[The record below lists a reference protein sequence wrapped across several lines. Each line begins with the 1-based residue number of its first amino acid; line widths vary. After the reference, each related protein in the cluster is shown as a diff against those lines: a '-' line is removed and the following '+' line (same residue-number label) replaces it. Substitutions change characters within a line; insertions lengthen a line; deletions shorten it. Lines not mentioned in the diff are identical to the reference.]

1 MTFSTPSGQPVSL
14 PVPGWP
20 VVNRASSQTGRLLA
34 LLLFLLSG
42 LTFAQT
48 STPPVLIVT
57 PASVPLRQIV
67 TADARALD
75 PNTVYTLDWG
85 DNDTASLSGSATA
98 QQIHNYRAPGTYS
111 VMLSAPGIAPAV
123 ATVNVTFP
131 VPTLSAIG
139 SGLSATLNL
148 GNLLVDY
155 PYEINWGDGST
166 ETSYPN
172 SAAIQLTHLYSQP
185 GTYVIRVTPENAP
198 PVTTTITLSYPTPVL
213 VLTPGRATL
222 GQPVVAD
229 ISNLEPALT
238 TTLNWGDG
246 ATEVLT
252 GAATAQKT
260 HTYAQAGTYV
270 VTVTSSG
277 TTPVTST
284 VTITIPVPTASAT
297 ATGLNVTLNLGNLL
311 TDYAYTVAWGDG
323 ATQPLTPTAD
333 TAQLTH
339 AYAQPG
345 TAVILITPQGAAPV
359 TTTVTLTVPGAVLSV
374 QPASAP
380 VGQTVTGTLSDLT
393 PTLSYTLSWGD
404 GATDTITGTASAQ
417 KTHAYAR
424 PGTYTVTLTSLGTTP
439 ATAVVNTSVPV
450 PVAVATATGLTAT
463 LNLSNLLSSYVYTVT
478 WGDGA
483 TEPLTPTTD
492 TAQLTHNYAQPGTVT
507 VQVMPQG
514 GTPVTTTVTLSA
526 PTPVLTVTPSSAAVR
541 QTFTANLASLVSSM
555 TYTLDWGD
563 KTTDTVTG
571 SATAQKTHAYAQPGT
586 YVLTLTSPGT
596 TPVTATVSTTVPA
609 PVATA
614 AATGLTATLNLSN
627 LLSGYVYT
635 VTWGDGAT
643 EPLTPSTDTAQLTH
657 NYAQPGTVTIQVTP
671 QGGTP
676 VTTTVTLTAPN
687 SVLTVTPSSAAIRQ
701 TVTANLASLVPA
713 LTYTLDWGDK
723 TTDTITGASTA
734 QKTHAYAQPGT
745 YTVTLTAT
753 GTVPATVSVTVG
765 VPAPVL
771 TATSAALS
779 ATLKLSNLL
788 SGYVYTVTWGDGA
801 TEPLTPTADTAQ
813 LTHNYAQ
820 PGTVTIQVTPQG
832 GTPVTTTATLTAP
845 NSVLTVTPSSAAIR
859 QTVTA
864 SLASLVPALTYTLD
878 WGDKT
883 TDTITGVPT
892 AQKTHTYAQPGTY
905 TVTLTATGTVPAT
918 VSVTVG
924 VPAPVLT
931 ATSAALSAT
940 LNLSNLLSGYV
951 YTVTW
956 GDGATAPLTPTTDT
970 AQLIHNY
977 AQPGTVTIQVTPQ
990 GGTPVTTTATLSA
1003 PTPVLTVT
1011 PSSAA
1016 VRQTTT
1022 ANLASLVPSLTYTL
1036 DWGDKTTDTI
1046 TGASTAQK
1054 THTYAQPG
1062 TYTVILTSPGT
1073 TPVTATVSVGV
1084 PAPVLTVTSS
1094 ALKATLNL
1102 SNLLSGYVY
1111 TVTWGDGSTDPLTP
1125 TADTVQL
1132 THTYAQPGTVTIQV
1146 TPQGG
1151 APVTSTVT
1159 LSAPTPV
1166 LSVTPGSALVR
1177 QTVTANLASLV
1188 PSLTYTLDW
1197 GDKTT
1202 ETVTGMA
1209 TAQKTHTYAQ
1219 PGTYTVIL
1227 TSPGTTPVTATVGVG
1242 VPAPV
1247 LTVTSSALKATLN
1260 LSNLLSGYVYTV
1272 AWGDGSTEPLTPTT
1286 DTAQLTH
1293 TYAQP
1298 GSFTLQVTPQGGA
1311 PVTTTATLS
1320 APNSALTVTPSSVQV
1335 RQTVTANLM
1344 TLVPALTY
1352 TLNWGDGATETI
1364 TGTTTV
1370 QKTHTYARPG
1380 TYTVSLSAT
1389 GTTPATVSVT
1399 VGAPTPVLTATSSAL
1414 SATLNLSNL
1423 LPDYTYTVTWGDGV
1437 TEPLTPTADT
1447 AQLIHNYAQPG
1458 TVTIQ
1463 VTPQGGTPVT
1473 TTVTLIAPTP
1483 VLTVTP
1489 SSALIRQTVTAN
1501 LASLV
1506 PALTYTLDWGDGAA
1520 ETVTGTTTVQKTHTY
1535 ARPDTYTVS
1544 LSATGT
1550 TPATVSVT
1558 VGAPTPVLTATSSA
1572 LSATLNLSNLLQ
1584 DYTYSVT
1591 WGDGVTE
1598 PLTPTADTAQLIHNY
1613 AQPGTV
1619 TIQVTPQGGT
1629 PVTTTATLTA
1639 PNSVL
1644 TVTPNSAAIRQTVT
1658 ANLTTLVPALT
1669 YTLEWGDGAAE
1680 TVTGTTTVQKSH
1692 TYARPDTYTVSLSAT
1707 GTTPATVSV
1716 TIGVPAPILTA
1727 TSSALS
1733 ATLNLSNLLP
1743 DYTYSVTWGDGV
1755 TEPLTPT
1762 TDTAQLTHNYAQ
1774 PGTVTIQVTP
1784 QGGTPVTTPVTL
1796 TAPNSVLTVTP
1807 NSAAIRQTVTANL
1820 ASLVPALTY
1829 TLDWGDGVT
1838 ETIAGTATAQKT
1850 HTYNQPG
1857 TYTVKLTSPATTP
1870 VTATVGVGVP
1880 APVLTVTSS
1889 ALKAT
1894 LNLSNLLS
1902 GYVYTVT
1909 WGDGATEPLTPT
1921 ADTAQLTHN
1930 YAQPGTVT
1938 IQVTPQGGTPVTTPV
1953 TLTAPNS
1960 VLTVTPNSAA
1970 IRQTVT
1976 ASLASLVPALTYTL
1990 DWGDKTTDTVTGST
2004 ATQKTHSYSTPGAYT
2019 VTLTSSGTT
2028 PVTTAVTVNV
2038 PAPVLTVTSSAL
2050 KATLNLSNL
2059 LSGYV
2064 YTVAWGDGSTEPLTP
2079 TTDTAQLTHTYAQ
2092 PGSFTLQVTPQG
2104 GAPVTTTATL
2114 SAPNSALTVTPSN
2127 TLVRQ
2132 TVTANLTTLVPAL
2145 TYTLDWGDK
2154 TTDTIT
2160 GASTAQ
2166 KTHTYA
2172 QPGTYTVSLSATGTT
2187 PATVNVTVGV
2197 PAPTLTATSSALTAT
2212 LNLSTLL
2219 SGYVYSVVW
2228 GDGITEPFT
2237 PTADTAQLKHTYVQ
2251 RGSFTVQVTPQG
2263 GTPVTA
2269 PVNVALPTATLAVT
2283 AQRLDAA
2290 ADLDL
2295 LVSGQPYTLTWG
2307 DTLTETFTAT
2317 GATARV
2323 PHRYTQP
2330 GAVTV
2335 TLTAPGRMTPV
2346 TAALRLSAPPALEVG
2361 ATDLTANASVSQLI
2375 VGLTYTLNWGDGTTE
2390 PLTATAAQVTLT
2402 HAYAKPG
2409 TYTVRVS
2416 LPGGD
2421 SASTPVTVTAPAA
2434 ALTLTPT
2441 TAALG
2446 QQVTANL
2453 SGLAPSLPYTLAWG
2467 DGKTETL
2474 TGLST
2479 AVRTHSYTD
2488 ASTYITGTFTVTLS
2502 APGVTPVTAVVTVSV
2517 PVPTLALT
2525 QNQLTV
2531 TATVG
2536 NMIPLASSAFSYLI
2550 DWGDGSADPFVSS
2563 GSDLPLSF
2571 VHRYARAGTFQV
2583 RVTPPAG
2590 GTPVQNS
2597 VTVGVPVPTLAV
2609 TQDVLRTTLTV
2620 GNLLRT
2626 SAETP
2631 TYRVTWGDGSSETF
2645 ANPAGNPTAQLVH
2658 TYTSTGTFSV
2668 QVTPPAGGAPVFTNV
2683 TVTLPDPVL
2692 TVTPK
2697 SVQIGEP
2704 VTANVSGLEPTLSY
2718 VLSWGDDSPNE
2729 TLIGQSAFQ
2738 RTHTYALAGNFRL
2751 QLQSVFGF
2759 VTVTVP
2765 APTVTATANALTVT
2779 LALGNLV
2786 PGYAYRIDWEY
2797 GVSEPFTATA
2807 TAGTVTHTYK
2817 LPGKATVIV
2826 TPQGGDGV
2834 VATVILSATL
2844 PVLNVT
2850 PATLTVGGT
2859 VTADLSN
2866 LLPKTYTVSWGDG
2879 TYDTL
2884 DRGAT
2889 ATRTHIYTSTGTFTV
2904 TLSGEDAAP
2913 VTVTVAAPTPVMSVT
2928 PGSASVRQT
2937 VSAKISNLRGEL
2949 SYVLDWQDGTTET
2962 IAGLAATQRDHVYSA
2977 PGTFNVTLTSAGTAP
2992 VVVPVTV
2999 VIPAP
3004 TATVDSNALAVTLNL
3019 GTLLSGNAY
3028 QIDWGD
3034 GSSESLTPTASTA
3047 VLTHTYSRPGSYAVK
3062 ISTAGAAPVT
3072 VTALVR
3078 ASSPVLSVTPAA
3090 VNYTVQV
3097 QVGQPVTATLT
3108 NLVPALTYQLNWQD
3122 GSVDTVTGVT
3132 TATRTHV
3139 YLKEGYFGINGEQA
3153 DGYTSNGFQVIVTL
3167 PAPAFTTTAEQLDAT
3182 ATLTELIPVVTYT
3195 FDWADGTP
3203 PVTVTGV
3210 TTATLTHHYAAP
3222 GDYRLFLKANDRI
3235 GVRQTLSVQVSPA
3248 TLTVTA
3254 TGLQATATIT
3264 GMQPELSY
3272 TLDWTD
3278 GATETITGVTTA
3290 TRSHTYLLPYT
3301 YTVTVTAPRVPA
3313 ASANVTTVATAPVL
3327 KVSATNLSATAEVNG
3342 LLPGVTYLF
3351 EWGDGEGQYLTNQLD
3366 VTLTHVYRAP
3376 GAYTVK
3382 VDQQPYGIKVPGVI
3396 GATAPL
3402 TVGLP
3407 PREVIQVTGHDELGG
3422 TTHFH
3427 LSGLLPEGP
3436 YLLDFGDGTNPE
3448 RLTGS
3453 ADASVDHTY
3462 GRSGTYTVT
3471 LTLQTYPGT
3480 IVRSTAVNT
3489 VKIALD
3495 FGNPI
3500 VVFGQSNDQYDL
3512 TLYANPVVAIAKL
3525 YYRGGGQL
3533 TGRWVIDGQSVEN
3546 VNLTLPEALGNGA
3559 VQVKFTHTE
3568 TKPGQHT
3575 LQFEVTAPKTLSSSP
3590 VRYRLDA
3597 PDTLDYNGF
3606 KVTVNSITR
3615 LSDFNGSTVTLSG
3628 TGTARLI
3635 VGGTQLSDV
3644 NVTFENQKVEENG
3657 AVREGSVTVDLN
3669 GVAVRNARLG
3679 DLKVGLSRLTLT
3691 QDGAALG
3698 GTVTLPGVSSSLS
3711 FTGAPLSADTGD
3723 LIAPL
3728 KAAVQ
3733 NVKLPED
3740 GLSFNATAAVL
3751 DLSGTQNPSE
3761 LAAAYKQQAPQQNDW
3776 MGVVFPA
3783 ASLTV
3788 GTPILSQ
3795 PVTLTLPLAY
3805 NLSGYVTTLDLPA
3818 GKTNLLGWSVDL
3830 TSLRASVLAGRIGT
3844 TTGTGTVTLP
3854 LVNEPMDLKLGWNT
3868 NAKPGS
3874 RLTLSAGTA
3883 VKNHVFG
3890 KTSLT
3895 LGEGVWNTTPAG
3907 LTVTFANARWF
3918 LGPQGNDLAMSN
3930 LTMNGNGDLTLDG
3943 RAWTSITGNTALT
3956 VLDYPFAGAEVGV
3969 LRQGAAY
3976 ILGLNGKL
3984 QINEKLPTASSN
3996 AKTLFWVQG
4005 GKDLKVTTEAQH
4017 LTGELAKVPY
4027 DINLTPAFSD
4037 QGRLEFTGTGT
4048 MRVAKLLNVDAK
4060 ASFGR
4065 FTGTSYEYFKPN
4077 TSGSAGYGSVTASLA
4092 ANPDLGKPL
4101 VSAKRVELYELT
4113 GGLTVNMDWPNG
4125 LDAPPVFR
4133 EKGPNMVFEAAALLS
4148 VKQDPGT
4155 PVKPFM
4161 KGALSVDTSGT
4172 FNMKA
4177 DLWLVKEGQKLV
4189 RNTPNGRALVSI
4201 SDERT
4206 LVQACVGPNSS
4217 VGSGSVGGLDCRGL
4231 ADLNLYDLM
4240 TLRGSLEL
4248 YAPYSGSDQH
4258 LYIGTRDNPVVVRVP
4273 GYPEG
4278 NGYLM
4283 VDPSSVRAGAG
4294 VTWGFEK
4301 GNSGSFLVCSW
4312 YWNIK
4317 ATATLNA
4324 DFGIVYSPPALDG
4337 HVNFSAN
4344 AAANAGGCGI
4354 GVSASAA
4361 MMFDGTLHVASAGN
4375 YFDGTVSAN
4384 VSLPVIPNINFSV
4397 NTKVKF

>member
-1 MTFSTPSGQPVSL
+1 MTFSSPSGL
-14 PVPGWP
+14 PARPAVPSRPDINQAARGWW
-20 VVNRASSQTGRLLA
+20 LA
-34 LLLFLLSG
+34 LLLFTLCG
-42 LTFAQT
+42 LNAQAQ
-48 STPPVLIVT
+48 STPVLIVT
-57 PASVPLRQIV
+57 PSSVPLRQIV
-67 TADARALD
+67 TAQASALD
-75 PNTVYTLDWG
+75 PGLTYTLDWG
-85 DNDTASLSGSATA
+85 DNESDSLTGSATA
-98 QQIHNYRAPGTYS
+98 QSIHNYRQAGTYT
-111 VMLSAPGIAPAV
+111 VRLSASDLLPAIT
-123 ATVNVTFP
+123 TVTVTQP
-131 VPTLSAIG
+131 VPTLAASAIG
-139 SGLSATLNL
+139 LNVTLNL
-148 GNLLVDY
+148 GNLLIDY

-172 SAAIQLTHLYSQP
+172 AAAIQLTHLYSQP

-229 ISNLEPALT
+229 ISNLEPVLT

-246 ATEVLT
+246 ATEILT
-252 GAATAQKT
+252 GAATARKT

-284 VTITIPVPTASAT
+284 VTITIPVSTASAT

-311 TDYAYTVAWGDG
+311 TGYAYTVAWGDG

-424 PGTYTVTLTSLGTTP
+424 PGTYTVTLTSPGTTP
-439 ATAVVNTSVPV
+439 VTAVVNTSVPA
-450 PVAVATATGLTAT
+450 PVAVATATGLSAT
-463 LNLSNLLSSYVYTVT
+463 LKLNDLLSGYVYSVA

-507 VQVMPQG
+507 LQITPQG

-526 PTPVLTVTPSSAAVR
+526 PTPVLTVTPSSAAIRLTV
-541 QTFTANLASLVSSM
+541 TANLASLVPAL

-614 AATGLTATLNLSN
+614 TATGLTATLNLSN
-627 LLSGYVYT
+627 LLSGYVYN
-635 VTWGDGAT
+635 VAWGDGAT
-643 EPLTPSTDTAQLTH
+643 EPLTPTTDTAQLTH
-657 NYAQPGTVTIQVTP
+657 NYAQPGIVTIQVTP

-687 SVLTVTPSSAAIRQ
+687 SVLTITPSSAAIRQ

-765 VPAPVL
+765 VPAPVV
-771 TATSAALS
+771 TATSAALN

-788 SGYVYTVTWGDGA
+788 SGYVYSVAWGDGS

-820 PGTVTIQVTPQG
+820 PGTVTLQVTPQG
-832 GTPVTTTATLTAP
+832 GTPVITTATLSAP
-845 NSVLTVTPSSAAIR
+845 TPVLTVTPGSAAVR
-859 QTVTA
+859 QTITA
-864 SLASLVPALTYTLD
+864 NLVSLVPALTYTLD

-883 TDTITGVPT
+883 TDTIT
-892 AQKTHTYAQPGTY
+892 
-905 TVTLTATGTVPAT
+905 
-918 VSVTVG
+918 S
-924 VPAPVLT
+924 
-931 ATSAALSAT
+931 
-940 LNLSNLLSGYV
+940 
-951 YTVTW
+951 
-956 GDGATAPLTPTTDT
+956 
-970 AQLIHNY
+970 
-977 AQPGTVTIQVTPQ
+977 
-990 GGTPVTTTATLSA
+990 
-1003 PTPVLTVT
+1003 
-1011 PSSAA
+1011 
-1016 VRQTTT
+1016 
-1022 ANLASLVPSLTYTL
+1022 
-1036 DWGDKTTDTI
+1036 
-1046 TGASTAQK
+1046 ASTAQK
-1054 THTYAQPG
+1054 AHTYAQPG
-1062 TYTVILTSPGT
+1062 TYTVILTSPET

-1102 SNLLSGYVY
+1102 SNLLSGYAY
-1111 TVTWGDGSTDPLTP
+1111 S
-1125 TADTVQL
+1125 
-1132 THTYAQPGTVTIQV
+1132 
-1146 TPQGG
+1146 
-1151 APVTSTVT
+1151 
-1159 LSAPTPV
+1159 
-1166 LSVTPGSALVR
+1166 
-1177 QTVTANLASLV
+1177 
-1188 PSLTYTLDW
+1188 
-1197 GDKTT
+1197 
-1202 ETVTGMA
+1202 
-1209 TAQKTHTYAQ
+1209 
-1219 PGTYTVIL
+1219 
-1227 TSPGTTPVTATVGVG
+1227 
-1242 VPAPV
+1242 
-1247 LTVTSSALKATLN
+1247 
-1260 LSNLLSGYVYTV
+1260 V
-1272 AWGDGSTEPLTPTT
+1272 AWGDGATEPLTPTA

-1311 PVTTTATLS
+1311 PVTTTVTLSAPTPVLSVTPGSALVRQTVTSNLASLVPALTYTLDWGDKTTDTVTGSTATQKTHAYAQPGTYTVTLTSPGTIPVTATVGVGVPAPVLTVTSSALTATLNLS
-1320 APNSALTVTPSSVQV
+1320 NLLSGYVYNVTWGDGSTEPITPTSDIAQLTHTYAQPGSFTLQVMPQGGTPVTTTVTLTAPNSALTVTPSSVQV

-1352 TLNWGDGATETI
+1352 TLNWGDGAAETI

-1399 VGAPTPVLTATSSAL
+1399 VSAPTPVLTATSSAL

-1423 LPDYTYTVTWGDGV
+1423 LPDYTYSVTWGDGS
-1437 TEPLTPTADT
+1437 TEPLTPTTDT

-1473 TTVTLIAPTP
+1473 TTVTLSAPTP

-1489 SSALIRQTVTAN
+1489 SSALIRQA
-1501 LASLV
+1501 
-1506 PALTYTLDWGDGAA
+1506 
-1520 ETVTGTTTVQKTHTY
+1520 
-1535 ARPDTYTVS
+1535 
-1544 LSATGT
+1544 
-1550 TPATVSVT
+1550 
-1558 VGAPTPVLTATSSA
+1558 
-1572 LSATLNLSNLLQ
+1572 
-1584 DYTYSVT
+1584 
-1591 WGDGVTE
+1591 
-1598 PLTPTADTAQLIHNY
+1598 
-1613 AQPGTV
+1613 
-1619 TIQVTPQGGT
+1619 
-1629 PVTTTATLTA
+1629 
-1639 PNSVL
+1639 
-1644 TVTPNSAAIRQTVT
+1644 VT

-1680 TVTGTTTVQKSH
+1680 TITGTTTVQKTH
-1692 TYARPDTYTVSLSAT
+1692 TYARPGTYTVSLSAT

-1716 TIGVPAPILTA
+1716 IVGVPTPVLTA

-1733 ATLNLSNLLP
+1733 ATLNLSNLLL
-1743 DYTYSVTWGDGV
+1743 DYTYSVTWGDG
-1755 TEPLTPT
+1755 
-1762 TDTAQLTHNYAQ
+1762 
-1774 PGTVTIQVTP
+1774 
-1784 QGGTPVTTPVTL
+1784 
-1796 TAPNSVLTVTP
+1796 S
-1807 NSAAIRQTVTANL
+1807 
-1820 ASLVPALTY
+1820 
-1829 TLDWGDGVT
+1829 
-1838 ETIAGTATAQKT
+1838 
-1850 HTYNQPG
+1850 
-1857 TYTVKLTSPATTP
+1857 
-1870 VTATVGVGVP
+1870 
-1880 APVLTVTSS
+1880 
-1889 ALKAT
+1889 
-1894 LNLSNLLS
+1894 
-1902 GYVYTVT
+1902 
-1909 WGDGATEPLTPT
+1909 TEPLTPT

-1938 IQVTPQGGTPVTTPV
+1938 IQVTPQGGTPVTTTV

-1960 VLTVTPNSAA
+1960 VLTVTPSSAAIRQAVTANLTTLVPALTYTLDWGDGVTETITGTAAAQKTHTYNQPGTYTVKLTSPATTPVTATVTSTVPAPVLAATSSALTATLNLSNLLSGYVYNVTWSDGVTEPLTPTADTAQLTHTYAQPGSFTLQVTPQGGTPVTTTVTLSAPTPVLTITPSSAA

-1976 ASLASLVPALTYTL
+1976 ANLASLVPALTYTL

-2028 PVTTAVTVNV
+2028 PVTIAVTVNV

-2050 KATLNLSNL
+2050 EATLNLSNL
-2059 LSGYV
+2059 LGGYG
-2064 YTVAWGDGSTEPLTP
+2064 YNLTWGDGSTEPLTP
-2079 TTDTAQLTHTYAQ
+2079 TTDTTQLIHNYAQ
-2092 PGSFTLQVTPQG
+2092 SGSFTIQVTPQG

-2127 TLVRQ
+2127 TVVRQ

-2166 KTHTYA
+2166 KTHTYG
-2172 QPGTYTVSLSATGTT
+2172 QPGTYTVSLSATGTA

-2197 PAPTLTATSSALTAT
+2197 PAPALTATSSALTAT
-2212 LNLSTLL
+2212 LNLSNLL

-2228 GDGITEPFT
+2228 GDGTTEPFT
-2237 PTADTAQLKHTYVQ
+2237 PTADTAQLTHTYAKP
-2251 RGSFTVQVTPQG
+2251 GAFTVQVRPQG
-2263 GTPVTA
+2263 GAPVTTT
-2269 PVNVALPTATLAVT
+2269 VTLGLPAATLVIT

-2290 ADLDL
+2290 AELGQ
-2295 LVSGQPYTLTWG
+2295 LVSGQLYTLNWG
-2307 DTLTETFTAT
+2307 DTVAETFTPTAAAT
-2317 GATARV
+2317 RLT
-2323 PHRYTQP
+2323 HTYKQP
-2330 GAVTV
+2330 DAVTV
-2335 TLTAPGRMTPV
+2335 TLTAAGMAPV

-2361 ATDLTANASVSQLI
+2361 SENLNANASVSQLV
-2375 VGLTYTLNWGDGTTE
+2375 VGLSYTLDWGDGKTE
-2390 PLTATAAQVTLT
+2390 TLTATAAQLTRT

-2409 TYTVRVS
+2409 SYTVRVS

-2421 SASTPVTVTAPAA
+2421 SASAQVTVTAPAV
-2434 ALTLTPT
+2434 ALTLAPT
-2441 TAALG
+2441 AAALG
-2446 QQVTANL
+2446 QPVTANL
-2453 SGLAPSLPYTLAWG
+2453 SGLAPSLTYTLAWG
-2467 DGKTETL
+2467 DGKTEIL
-2474 TGLST
+2474 TGVST
-2479 AVRTHSYTD
+2479 AVRTHNYTD

-2597 VTVGVPVPTLAV
+2597 VTVDVPVPTLAV

-2626 SAETP
+2626 SETLA
-2631 TYRVTWGDGSSETF
+2631 YRVTWGDGSSETF

-2658 TYTSTGTFSV
+2658 TYSSSGTFSV

-2697 SVQIGEP
+2697 SAQIGEP

-2729 TLIGQSAFQ
+2729 TLTGQSAFQ
-2738 RTHTYALAGNFRL
+2738 RTHTYGLAGNFRL

-2786 PGYAYRIDWEY
+2786 PGYVYRIDWEY

-2807 TAGTVTHTYK
+2807 TAATVTHIYK
-2817 LPGKATVIV
+2817 LPGKATAIV
-2826 TPQGGDGV
+2826 TPEGGDGV
-2834 VATVILSATL
+2834 VATVVLSANTA
-2844 PVLNVT
+2844 VLNVT
-2850 PATLTVGGT
+2850 PSTILAGESVTLN
-2859 VTADLSN
+2859 ASN
-2866 LLPKTYTVSWGDG
+2866 LLPKTYSVSWGDG
-2879 TYDTL
+2879 TYEFL
-2884 DRGAT
+2884 DPGAS
-2889 ATRTHIYTSTGTFTV
+2889 ASRTHTYTSTGTFTV
-2904 TLSGEDAAP
+2904 SIGAPDVAP
-2913 VTVTVAAPTPVMSVT
+2913 VSATVTVNASMPVMSVT

-2937 VSAKISNLRGEL
+2937 VTAKISNLRNEV
-2949 SYVLDWQDGTTET
+2949 SYLLDWQDGTTET
-2962 IAGLAATQRDHVYSA
+2962 ISGVAATQKDHVYSA
-2977 PGTFNVTLTSAGTAP
+2977 PGTFSVTLTSARTAP
-2992 VVVPVTV
+2992 VVIPVTV
-2999 VIPAP
+2999 SIPVP
-3004 TATVDSNALAVTLNL
+3004 TATHSENFLTVTLNL

-3034 GSSESLTPTASTA
+3034 AQTQTLTPTASTA
-3047 VLTHTYSRPGSYAVK
+3047 VLTHTYTQPGSYTVK
-3062 ISTAGAAPVT
+3062 VSTAGVAPVT
-3072 VTALVR
+3072 VTAAVR
-3078 ASSPVLSVTPAA
+3078 ASSPVLNVTPAE
-3090 VNYTVQV
+3090 VDNRVQV
-3097 QVGQPVTATLT
+3097 QVGQTVTAILT
-3108 NLVPALTYQLNWQD
+3108 NLLPTLTYQLIWDD
-3122 GSVDTVTGVT
+3122 GSADTITGVT

-3139 YLKEGYFGINGEQA
+3139 YLKEGIFGIRTEQA
-3153 DGYTSNGFQVIVTL
+3153 DGYTTRGFLVNVTL
-3167 PAPAFTTTAEQLDAT
+3167 PAPIFTTTTEKLDAA
-3182 ATLTELIPVVTYT
+3182 ATLTGLIPVVTYS
-3195 FDWADGTP
+3195 FDWGDGTP

-3210 TTATLTHHYAAP
+3210 TTASLTHHYSAP
-3222 GDYRLFLKANDRI
+3222 ADYTLLLKASDRV
-3235 GVRQTLSVQVSPA
+3235 GVRQTLSVQVNSA
-3248 TLTVTA
+3248 TLTVTGA
-3254 TGLQATATIT
+3254 GLQATATVA
-3264 GMQPELSY
+3264 GLQPELNY
-3272 TLDWTD
+3272 TLNWGD
-3278 GATETITGVTTA
+3278 GSSDTIIGVTGVTTA
-3290 TRSHTYLLPYT
+3290 TRSHTYLLPNT
-3301 YTVTVTAPRVPA
+3301 YTVSVSAPRVPA
-3313 ASANVTTVATAPVL
+3313 ASANVITVALAPVL
-3327 KVSATNLSATAEVNG
+3327 KVSATNLTATADLTG

-3351 EWGDGEGQYLTNQLD
+3351 EWGDGAGQYLKDQPD
-3366 VTLTHVYRAP
+3366 VTLTHIYTAP
-3376 GAYTVK
+3376 GTYTVK

-3396 GATAPL
+3396 GASAPL

-3407 PREVIQVTGHDELGG
+3407 PREVIQIVGHDELGG
-3422 TTHFH
+3422 TTHFR
-3427 LSGLLPEGP
+3427 LSGLLPEGT
-3436 YLLDFGDGTNPE
+3436 YLLDFGDSGNPE

-3462 GRSGTYTVT
+3462 GRSGNYTVT
-3471 LTLQTYPGT
+3471 LIFQSYLGNVT
-3480 IVRSTAVNT
+3480 RATAVNT
-3489 VKIALD
+3489 VKIPLNI
-3495 FGNPI
+3495 GL
-3500 VVFGQSNDQYDL
+3500 VRLVFRQTNSNEDL
-3512 TLYANPVVAIAKL
+3512 TLYDANPVEATATIS
-3525 YYRGGGQL
+3525 YSGGGQL
-3533 TGRWVIDGQSVEN
+3533 TGRWVLDGQPVEN
-3546 VNLTLPEALGNGA
+3546 VNLTLPEAQSTETA
-3559 VQVKFTHTE
+3559 QVKFSRPE

-3575 LQFEVTAPKTLSSSP
+3575 LKFEVTVPGTFASFPLSYKLS
-3590 VRYRLDA
+3590 A

-3635 VGGTQLSDV
+3635 VGGTQLSDI
-3644 NVTFENQKVEENG
+3644 NVTFENHIVGENG
-3657 AVREGSVTVDLN
+3657 GVRAGSARVDLN
-3669 GVAVRNARLG
+3669 GAAVRNARLG
-3679 DLKVGLSRLTLT
+3679 DLGVKLSRLTLT
-3691 QDGAALG
+3691 SDGAALD
-3698 GTVTLPGVSSSLS
+3698 GTVTLPGVSSPFS
-3711 FTGAPLSADTGD
+3711 FTGALLKADTGD
-3723 LIAPL
+3723 LTATL

-3740 GLSFNATAAVL
+3740 GLSFSSNTAVL

-3761 LAAAYKQQAPQQNDW
+3761 LAGAYKDQAAPQNDW
-3776 MGVVFPA
+3776 MGVLFPA

-3788 GTPILSQ
+3788 GAPIFGQ
-3795 PVTLTLPLAY
+3795 PVSVTLPLAY

-3818 GKTNLLGWSVDL
+3818 AKTDLMGWAVDVS
-3830 TSLRASVLAGRIGT
+3830 SLHASVLAGRIST
-3844 TTGTGTVTLP
+3844 TTGAGSVTLS
-3854 LVNEPMDLKLGWNT
+3854 LTDDRMDVKLGWNT
-3868 NAKPGS
+3868 NAKPGA

-3883 VKNHVFG
+3883 VKPHSFG
-3890 KTSLT
+3890 RTSLT
-3895 LGEGVWNTTPAG
+3895 LGDGVWTMDPAG
-3907 LTVTFANARWF
+3907 ATVTFSNARWF
-3918 LGPQGNDLAMSN
+3918 LDNQGNDVGMNN
-3930 LTMNGNGDLTLDG
+3930 LTMSGNGDVSLDG
-3943 RAWTSITGNTALT
+3943 QAWSSVTGKTALT
-3956 VLDYPFAGAEVGV
+3956 VLGYPLAASQVGV
-3969 LRQGAAY
+3969 QRQSGGAY
-3976 ILGLNGKL
+3976 SLGLKGRL
-3984 QINEKLPTASSN
+3984 QVNEKLPVNTTDAP
-3996 AKTLFWVQG
+3996 TLFWVQG
-4005 GKDLKVTTEAQH
+4005 GKDLKITTDAIH
-4017 LTGELAKVPY
+4017 LAGELIKVPY
-4027 DINLTPAFSD
+4027 DINLTGALTD
-4037 QGRLEFTGTGT
+4037 QGNLEFAGTGKMT
-4048 MRVAKLLNVDAK
+4048 VAGLLNVDAK
-4060 ASFGR
+4060 AKFGR
-4065 FTGTSYEYFKPN
+4065 FAGTSYEYFKPN
-4077 TSGSAGYGSVTASLA
+4077 TSGSVGYGSVTASLY

-4101 VSAKRVELYELT
+4101 VSVKRVELYELH
-4113 GGLTVNMDWPNG
+4113 GGLTVNMEWPG
-4125 LDAPPVFR
+4125 GRLDEEPVFR
-4133 EKGPNMVFEAAALLS
+4133 QAGPNMVFQVGALLS
-4148 VKQDPGT
+4148 VKQDKDP
-4155 PVKPFM
+4155 PFKPYL
-4161 KGALSVDTSGT
+4161 KGDLSVDTSGV

-4177 DLWLVKEGQKLV
+4177 DAWLVKKGQKLV
-4189 RNTPNGRALVSI
+4189 QGTPNGRALVSV
-4201 SDERT
+4201 SGERL
-4206 LVQACVGPNSS
+4206 LVQACVGPNAS
-4217 VGSGSVGGLDCRGL
+4217 VGGGSVGGLNCAGL

-4248 YAPYSGSDQH
+4248 YTPFSGSDQH
-4258 LYIGTRDNPVVVRVP
+4258 LYVGTKASPVVVKVP
-4273 GYPEG
+4273 NYPEG

-4283 VDPSSVRAGAG
+4283 VDANSVRAGAG

-4301 GNSGSFLVCSW
+4301 GNSGSLLVCSW
-4312 YWNIK
+4312 NWNIK

-4324 DFGIVYSPPALDG
+4324 DFGVTYSPASLDG
-4337 HVNFSAN
+4337 AVNFSAN
-4344 AAANAGGCGI
+4344 AAASAGGCGI
-4354 GVSASAA
+4354 NVGVSAN
-4361 MMFDGTLHVASAGN
+4361 MTFDGKLHLASN
-4375 YFDGTVSAN
+4375 DNFFDGSVSAS
-4384 VSLPVIPNINFSV
+4384 VSMPVIPDISFKV
-4397 NTKVKF
+4397 NAKVKF